1 MSSGAAR
8 AAGGTRPDVPI
19 LYKPFAPADLD
30 AVLEKTQL

>member
-1 MSSGAAR
+1 MSTGAAR

-19 LYKPFAPADLD
+19 APADLD